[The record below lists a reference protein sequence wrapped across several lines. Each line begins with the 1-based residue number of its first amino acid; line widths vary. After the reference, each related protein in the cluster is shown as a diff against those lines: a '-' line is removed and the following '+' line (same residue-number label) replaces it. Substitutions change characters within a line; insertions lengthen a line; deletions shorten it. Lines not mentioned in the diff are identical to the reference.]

1 MLSVNVGSRHPK
13 SYNVLLAPFENVS
26 TKNSREITTLGRLIY
41 HIFLLPSHKSG
52 TSMEKRAHFMIRKLP
67 WPNKNNQT
75 DGRADFCGFFW
86 PVPWVGFL
94 RILGVSIV
102 GRWFSRIGSG
112 GSCMK
117 KNSDDVSS
125 WVGLGRSKIW
135 NGIYCWWKKS
145 PEKNKSKL
153 WILNRW
159 KTPPKDICLKKNTN
173 ILPTKWTL
181 TNYEWSYN

>member
-75 DGRADFCGFFW
+75 NGRADFCGFF
-86 PVPWVGFL
+86 GRFHESDSCF
-94 RILGVSIV
+94 LGVSIV
-102 GRWFSRIGSG
+102 GREIPGSDPG
-112 GSCMK
+112 IMK
-117 KNSDDVSS
+117 KTVTMFHPEWG
-125 WVGLGRSKIW
+125 WVDPKYGMEYTVDGR
-135 NGIYCWWKKS
+135 NH
-145 PEKNKSKL
+145 L
-153 WILNRW
+153 
-159 KTPPKDICLKKNTN
+159 
-173 ILPTKWTL
+173 
-181 TNYEWSYN
+181 